1 MKSYVKQTNTYQAI
15 FVKESEV
22 AQSCRLFA
30 TPWTVA
36 HQAPPSMGFSR
47 QEYWNGLPFP
57 SPGNLPDPGIE
68 PRSPVLQA
76 DALTSEPPGRSKF
89 NRIRNPLRETLCY
102 ILLRVKM
109 HIKTK
114 EGYLFIALALDLK
127 INKFEINLMS
137 VMQENQMIYTT
148 LRL

>member
-1 MKSYVKQTNTYQAI
+1 M
-15 FVKESEV
+15 
-22 AQSCRLFA
+22 
-30 TPWTVA
+30 
-36 HQAPPSMGFSR
+36 
-47 QEYWNGLPFP
+47 PFP
-57 SPGNLPDPGIE
+57 SPGDLPDPEIE
-68 PRSPVLQA
+68 PRSPALQA

-89 NRIRNPLRETLCY
+89 NRIRNPLRERLCY
-102 ILLRVKM
+102 NLLRVKM
-109 HIKTK
+109 QIKNK